1 MGRLI
6 RYLRIVSDAAAISLV
21 TEQDGRW
28 VRLDLFGGYRA
39 VPRQRY
45 EYGFAYP
52 ADVLPLDGHSLRS
65 QSASFNFAVPAD
77 ISPYVEAFGCPLFFD
92 AKSNGFFV
100 TEKDLSSKLP
110 TAIPQLA
117 ELHDRMAGLA
127 LSKLESPQTTRRG
140 QEPTMRRLQ
149 EGSSRR
155 QQIASDL
162 GLSDHFFQRRLS
174 DEGTSFTELVDET
187 RRELAHRH
195 LSDPQTSLSEIVY
208 LLGYSEPSTFFWA

>member
-21 TEQDGRW
+21 TEQGGRW

-52 ADVLPLDGHSLRS
+52 ADVLLLDAWPFAALPIGFIQL
-65 QSASFNFAVPAD
+65 AVPAD
-77 ISPYVEAFGCPLFFD
+77 VSPYVEAFGWPLFFD

-140 QEPTMRRLQ
+140 QEATMRRLQ
-149 EGSSRR
+149 EGSARR
-155 QQIASDL
+155 PQIASDL
-162 GLSDHFFQRRLS
+162 GLSHHIFSAGSAMKARRSPNSL
-174 DEGTSFTELVDET
+174 T
-187 RRELAHRH
+187 RRDA
-195 LSDPQTSLSEIVY
+195 SLRIA
-208 LLGYSEPSTFFWA
+208 T